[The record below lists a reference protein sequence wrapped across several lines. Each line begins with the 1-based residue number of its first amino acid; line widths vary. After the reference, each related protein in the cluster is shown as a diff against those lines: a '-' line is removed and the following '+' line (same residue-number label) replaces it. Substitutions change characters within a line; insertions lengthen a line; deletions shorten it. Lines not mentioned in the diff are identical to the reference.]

1 MIVYGRNPVR
11 EALRGRRRVS
21 RVWATESAAAEPW
34 LRDVEVAVAPAG
46 EIERLCGSPEHQG
59 ICADAGDY
67 PYADA
72 GALLGPEDALVICL
86 DQVQDPH
93 NLGAVARVA
102 EAAGASGLVVP
113 ERRAAAVTPAAA
125 KASAGAVEHL
135 PIARV
140 RNLADWLGSA
150 KEAGAWVYGAD
161 AGGTVPYDQP
171 DYRGRVVLVL
181 GSEGS
186 GLRTRVAAACDQ
198 VVALPVRGR
207 VGSLNVATATAALVY
222 GILHLRAP
230 LDRAP

>member
-21 RVWATESAAAEPW
+21 RVWATESEASEPW
-34 LRDVEVAVAPAG
+34 LRDVEVAVSPAG

-113 ERRAAAVTPAAA
+113 ERRAAAV
-125 KASAGAVEHL
+125 
-135 PIARV
+135 
-140 RNLADWLGSA
+140 
-150 KEAGAWVYGAD
+150 
-161 AGGTVPYDQP
+161 
-171 DYRGRVVLVL
+171 
-181 GSEGS
+181 
-186 GLRTRVAAACDQ
+186 
-198 VVALPVRGR
+198 
-207 VGSLNVATATAALVY
+207 
-222 GILHLRAP
+222 
-230 LDRAP
+230 